1 MEYGEAGGG
10 GGEARHRGHPVG
22 AKWVVGM
29 QVVPNFRRQLLR
41 LIHGWLGVANVH
53 VSIYENG
60 AVPRA
65 PVRPPCPI

>member
-1 MEYGEAGGG
+1 
-10 GGEARHRGHPVG
+10 
-22 AKWVVGM
+22 M